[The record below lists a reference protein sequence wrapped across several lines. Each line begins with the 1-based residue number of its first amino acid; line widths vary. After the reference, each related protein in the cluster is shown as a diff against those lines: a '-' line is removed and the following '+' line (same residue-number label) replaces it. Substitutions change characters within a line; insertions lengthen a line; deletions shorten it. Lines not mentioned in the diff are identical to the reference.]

1 MTQPLDIYLGPAAGI
16 ATSILW
22 TATSLSFT
30 AAARRIGATLVNSLR
45 IFMAAVL
52 LGITHRLIFH
62 TWVPHAADSQQIV
75 FLAISGLLGL
85 SIGDQALFI
94 SYVDIGPR
102 LAMLVMATSP
112 ILAALFAW
120 AALGEELGPWAL
132 AGIAL
137 TVGGVAW
144 VVLERPGA
152 TRAMAP
158 SHRVRGLTL
167 ALVAAIFQAGGYLL
181 SKKGIGHGWLPK
193 AQHLDPQAAAFVRM
207 FFASLGMLP
216 ILAFRQFR
224 RRNGGDRT
232 LQPARK
238 GSLREGL
245 LLTGCGAVV
254 GPFLGMWL
262 SLVAADRAPL
272 GVAQTLLSLPPIL
285 ILPFAYFIHKE
296 TIGARAILGAL
307 LAVGGA
313 TVLFFAPR

>member
-120 AALGEELGPWAL
+120 AALGEELGH
-132 AGIAL
+132 
-137 TVGGVAW
+137 
-144 VVLERPGA
+144 PG
-152 TRAMAP
+152 R
-158 SHRVRGLTL
+158 
-167 ALVAAIFQAGGYLL
+167 
-181 SKKGIGHGWLPK
+181 
-193 AQHLDPQAAAFVRM
+193 QAAP
-207 FFASLGMLP
+207 LTQLLP
-216 ILAFRQFR
+216 GLHGLPELNLRLTTLTSVGRGSR
-224 RRNGGDRT
+224 RR
-232 LQPARK
+232 P
-238 GSLREGL
+238 
-245 LLTGCGAVV
+245 
-254 GPFLGMWL
+254 
-262 SLVAADRAPL
+262 
-272 GVAQTLLSLPPIL
+272 
-285 ILPFAYFIHKE
+285 
-296 TIGARAILGAL
+296 AILVISPRTSRWR
-307 LAVGGA
+307 LARRQWSTRSEVA
-313 TVLFFAPR
+313 VR